1 MIDRYT
7 RPEMGAIWST
17 DGRYRTWLAV
27 ETAVTAAL
35 ERRGRVPTGTA
46 AAIAAVETV
55 DPARVEE
62 LEATLKH
69 DVIAFLTAVTEKAG
83 PAARHL
89 HFGMT
94 SSDLIDTAQGITLR
108 RAGMQIRAGLVDLTH
123 VLLERARE
131 YRDTP
136 CVGRTHGVI
145 AEPTTFGF
153 KLLGFWC
160 ELRRQLA
167 RLDEAVA
174 GVAVGKVS
182 GAVGTF
188 THLEPEIEEEV
199 CHRLGLAPE
208 AVATQVVARDRHA
221 ALLAVLAGLSA
232 SLERLATEIRNL
244 QRSEILEA
252 EEYFS
257 PGQKGSSAMPHKRN
271 PITCERIAGL
281 ARLVRG
287 YAVAGFE
294 NVALW
299 HERDI
304 THSSVERVAL
314 PDAFIVVDYQ
324 LHLATQVLGS
334 LLVYPER
341 MLANLNRAGGIVFS
355 QRVLLA
361 LTEAGASRE
370 EAYRMVQRNA
380 LRAWAEGLSFRRL
393 AEADTEIAGR
403 LSADALGACFDLD
416 YNLRHIEDAFRR
428 VLGESSEFDADDRE
442 RGADGA

>member
-1 MIDRYT
+1 MIERYT
-7 RPEMGAIWST
+7 RPEMGRIWST
-17 DGRYRTWLAV
+17 DSRYRTWLAV
-27 ETAVTAAL
+27 EVAVTEAL
-35 ERRGRVPTGTA
+35 ERRGRVPAGTA
-46 AAIAAVETV
+46 RAIAAVESV
-55 DPARVEE
+55 DPARVDE
-62 LEATLKH
+62 LEATLNH

-83 PAARHL
+83 PAARFL

-94 SSDLIDTAQGITLR
+94 SSDLVDTAQGLTLR
-108 RAGMQIRAGLVDLTH
+108 RAGMQIRAGLVDLIE
-123 VLLERARE
+123 VLRQQALE
-131 YRDTP
+131 YRHTP

-153 KLLGFWC
+153 KLLGFYC
-160 ELRRQLA
+160 EMERHRT
-167 RLDEAVA
+167 RLDEAIA

-188 THLEPEIEEEV
+188 THLAPDVEEEV

-208 AVATQVVARDRHA
+208 PVATQVVARDRHA
-221 ALLAVLAGLSA
+221 ALLATLAGASA
-232 SLERLATEIRNL
+232 GLERIATEVRNL

-252 EEYFS
+252 EEYFA

-281 ARLVRG
+281 ARLLRG

-314 PDAFIVVDYQ
+314 PDAFILLDYQ
-324 LHLATQVLGS
+324 LHLTTRVMEK
-334 LLVYPER
+334 LLVYPDR
-341 MLANLNRAGGIVFS
+341 MLKNLYRAGGIVFS

-361 LTEAGASRE
+361 LTDGGLSRE
-370 EAYRMVQRNA
+370 DAYRIVQRNA
-380 LRAWAEGLSFRRL
+380 LRAWSEDLSFRELVEGDRDIAAGL
-393 AEADTEIAGR
+393 APEALD
-403 LSADALGACFDLD
+403 ACFDLEH
-416 YNLRHIEDAFRR
+416 NLRHIDLAFER
-428 VLGESSEFDADDRE
+428 VLGPIAPAGGGFDE
-442 RGADGA
+442 